1 MFFSHISIG
10 GGVTGIETI
19 ISAFDN
25 IQKKLKKIKKKP
37 KFEKITFAVIDK
49 NPENIPGG
57 VAYGVSTARYGYFN
71 NPIRLSPTKFSSW
84 LAKKENK
91 KKIII

>member
-37 KFEKITFAVIDK
+37 KFKKTNEIT
-49 NPENIPGG
+49 E
-57 VAYGVSTARYGYFN
+57 
-71 NPIRLSPTKFSSW
+71 
-84 LAKKENK
+84 
-91 KKIII
+91 